1 MPPSA
6 LRRRQR
12 CGKRA
17 RRGWGGWRS
26 GPEAGALGGWAP
38 GTPCFAGRP
47 LQLVRPVPD
56 RPVGIV
62 SIPYFA
68 GRPLQLGWRVWRI
81 AGGGEFQSPTSR
93 GGLCNRTSIRGSTEG
108 RISFNPLLRGAASAT
123 GIRRASLSGWTLVSI
138 PYFAGRPLQRGGQN
152 ATLRSAERSFNPLLR
167 GAASATPH
175 LSGAD
180 AQPVCSFNPL
190 LRGAASATVGG
201 ALQRPGRA
209 AFQSPTSRGGLC
221 NTPVTRRQKW
231 RQLVSIHYFAGR
243 PLQPEGLVRILMGCR
258 FSIPYFA
265 GRPLQLP
272 IALTGAPSDHL
283 VSIPY
288 FAGRPLQLGKRC
300 STRSRDPS
308 FQSPTSRG
316 GLCNRHSELGYPSL
330 ASPPEAVVVVSS
342 SASNWEGGGQPPLV
356 WGGFEVDHPIG
367 VLRS

>member
-138 PYFAGRPLQRGGQN
+138 PYFAGRPLQRIKELNCDGVVAWFQSPTSRGGLCKGGHRMPPCVPPSAVSIAYFVGRPLQRGRQN

-167 GAASATPH
+167 GAASATPD

-221 NTPVTRRQKW
+221 N
-231 RQLVSIHYFAGR
+231 S
-243 PLQPEGLVRILMGCR
+243 
-258 FSIPYFA
+258 
-265 GRPLQLP
+265 
-272 IALTGAPSDHL
+272 
-283 VSIPY
+283 
-288 FAGRPLQLGKRC
+288 
-300 STRSRDPS
+300 
-308 FQSPTSRG
+308 
-316 GLCNRHSELGYPSL
+316 HSELGYPSL

-342 SASNWEGGGQPPLV
+342 SASNWEGGGQPP
-356 WGGFEVDHPIG
+356 WFGA
-367 VLRS
+367 

>member
-138 PYFAGRPLQRGGQN
+138 PYFAGRPLQRIKELNCDGVVAWFQSPTSRGGLCN
-152 ATLRSAERSFNPLLR
+152 GGDRMPPCVPPSAVSIPYFAGRPLQHLIYPGQPLSVCAVSPPYFAGRPLQRWGARCSGPDEPRFNPLLR
-167 GAASATPH
+167 GAASAT
-175 LSGAD
+175 LRLLGGRSGG
-180 AQPVCSFNPL
+180 NW
-190 LRGAASATVGG
+190 
-201 ALQRPGRA
+201 
-209 AFQSPTSRGGLC
+209 FQSPTSRGGLC
-221 NTPVTRRQKW
+221 N
-231 RQLVSIHYFAGR
+231 L
-243 PLQPEGLVRILMGCR
+243 
-258 FSIPYFA
+258 
-265 GRPLQLP
+265 
-272 IALTGAPSDHL
+272 
-283 VSIPY
+283 
-288 FAGRPLQLGKRC
+288 
-300 STRSRDPS
+300 
-308 FQSPTSRG
+308 RG
-316 GLCNRHSELGYPSL
+316 WCGS
-330 ASPPEAVVVVSS
+330 
-342 SASNWEGGGQPPLV
+342 
-356 WGGFEVDHPIG
+356 
-367 VLRS
+367 